1 MDPALNICHVYHPSQ
16 LDPINTTKCHVP
28 SRVQISFV
36 QDLRPIFHWNTK
48 QLFLYLSAE
57 YNNTQG
63 VCRLS
68 HVSISVRPARSCA
81 LPIAPAHQETNPAF
95 HFQITNE
102 VVIWDRIVRS
112 KENAIIHIDNASNKY
127 AFREISKSFRC
138 AEYFNL
144 SPTFLE
150 IGSLVAQSWWTRAL
164 VIIQIRVLA
173 QSLSASF
180 TGMRQTSNLYSST
193 M

>member
-1 MDPALNICHVYHPSQ
+1 MFPLVFKFLLFKTCVQSSIGTPNNYSFICQPS
-16 LDPINTTKCHVP
+16 ITTLK
-28 SRVQISFV
+28 
-36 QDLRPIFHWNTK
+36 
-48 QLFLYLSAE
+48 E
-57 YNNTQG
+57 YVGSPMFQSPFA
-63 VCRLS
+63 R
-68 HVSISVRPARSCA
+68 ARSCA
-81 LPIAPAHQETNPAF
+81 LPIAPGHQETHPAF

-173 QSLSASF
+173 QSLS
-180 TGMRQTSNLYSST
+180 
-193 M
+193 